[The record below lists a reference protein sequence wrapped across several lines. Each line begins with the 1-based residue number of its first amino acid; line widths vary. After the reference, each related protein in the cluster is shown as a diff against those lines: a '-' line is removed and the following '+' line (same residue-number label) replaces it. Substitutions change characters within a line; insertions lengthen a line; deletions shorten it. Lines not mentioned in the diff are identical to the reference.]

1 MRGLADED
9 KSFLNESRNSI
20 IGRKEKEGASE
31 DEETEAICNPLKV
44 LFRTQEHSSHHNSH
58 GC

>member
-31 DEETEAICNPLKV
+31 DKETEAICDPLKV
-44 LFRTQEHSSHHNSH
+44 FFGMQEHSGHHNSH
-58 GC
+58 G